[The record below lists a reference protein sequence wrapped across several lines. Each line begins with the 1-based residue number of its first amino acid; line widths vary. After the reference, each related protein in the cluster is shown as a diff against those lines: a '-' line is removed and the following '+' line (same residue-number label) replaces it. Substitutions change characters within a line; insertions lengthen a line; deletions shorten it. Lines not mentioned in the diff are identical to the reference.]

1 MKIALA
7 SDVHLEFGP
16 LEINNTDNAD
26 VLILSGDIC
35 VACELND
42 RDVHKLLGEHN
53 RSYRY
58 HSFFEHCAEQFEQV
72 IYIAGNHEHYQGD
85 YALTVPRLKEKLAYL
100 TNLHVLEKQS
110 MTIDGVTFLCGTLW
124 TDMNRNDPQTLLAI
138 RDYMNDYRTIENSHR
153 MVSYKSRVPS
163 GDWPYD
169 ASKDTVTFKTRASKF
184 TPEDSVE
191 DHNTMLAFVLDE
203 VAKNPNGRFVVVGHH
218 APSPLS
224 IAPQYQGQF
233 VMNGAFGSDLSELM
247 LDHPEIVL
255 WTHGHMHDVFDYTI
269 GTCRVVCNPRG
280 YVGHELRA
288 QNWQL
293 KTIEI

>member
-1 MKIALA
+1 
-7 SDVHLEFGP
+7 
-16 LEINNTDNAD
+16 
-26 VLILSGDIC
+26 
-35 VACELND
+35 
-42 RDVHKLLGEHN
+42 
-53 RSYRY
+53 
-58 HSFFEHCAEQFEQV
+58 
-72 IYIAGNHEHYQGD
+72 
-85 YALTVPRLKEKLAYL
+85 
-100 TNLHVLEKQS
+100 
-110 MTIDGVTFLCGTLW
+110 
-124 TDMNRNDPQTLLAI
+124 
-138 RDYMNDYRTIENSHR
+138 
-153 MVSYKSRVPS
+153 
-163 GDWPYD
+163 
-169 ASKDTVTFKTRASKF
+169 VTFKTRASKF

-191 DHNTMLAFVLDE
+191 DHNSMLAFVRDE
-203 VAKNPNGRFVVVGHH
+203 IAKNPNGRFVVVGHH

-280 YVGHELRA
+280 YVGHEARA